1 MPCSNPTSF
10 KSLASHSVQAQQ
22 SCYLHTCQQEALQL
36 CLKHCA
42 VTAVPNVGVPVSQM
56 DDSYTKESAT
66 LSEAIIKYGTLDLYD
81 PQRVQV
87 INVSYP
93 FMHSLV
99 WLQIIMINALA
110 WSC

>member
-1 MPCSNPTSF
+1 MKFNL
-10 KSLASHSVQAQQ
+10 LASPYVQAQH

-36 CLKHCA
+36 WLEQSTA
-42 VTAVPNVGVPVSQM
+42 TAVPNVGVPVSQM

-87 INVSYP
+87 INVSHLI
-93 FMHSLV
+93 MHSPV
-99 WLQIIMINALA
+99 KLQIIVTNALA
-110 WSC
+110 WLC

>member
-1 MPCSNPTSF
+1 M
-10 KSLASHSVQAQQ
+10 
-22 SCYLHTCQQEALQL
+22 HTCQQETLGL
-36 CLKHCA
+36 CLKQCD

-93 FMHSLV
+93 FMHNP
-99 WLQIIMINALA
+99 I
-110 WSC
+110 

>member
-1 MPCSNPTSF
+1 M
-10 KSLASHSVQAQQ
+10 
-22 SCYLHTCQQEALQL
+22 HTCQQEALQL
-36 CLKHCA
+36 WLKQCA

-87 INVSYP
+87 INVSFS

-99 WLQIIMINALA
+99 WLQITVTNALA
-110 WSC
+110 WFCSIITNALEWSCCKQQWLALWP

>member
-1 MPCSNPTSF
+1 MTCT
-10 KSLASHSVQAQQ
+10 LASRKRLNCGLSN
-22 SCYLHTCQQEALQL
+22 ALL
-36 CLKHCA
+36 G
-42 VTAVPNVGVPVSQM
+42 AVPNVGVPVSQM

-93 FMHSLV
+93 FMHSPV
-99 WLQIIMINALA
+99 RLQIIVTNALA
-110 WSC
+110 

>member
-1 MPCSNPTSF
+1 MKF
-10 KSLASHSVQAQQ
+10 KSLASPYVQAQH

-36 CLKHCA
+36 WHERCA
-42 VTAVPNVGVPVSQM
+42 ATAVPNVGVPVSQM

-99 WLQIIMINALA
+99 WLQIIVRNTVA

>member
-1 MPCSNPTSF
+1 MKFNL
-10 KSLASHSVQAQQ
+10 LASHSVQAQH
-22 SCYLHTCQQEALQL
+22 SGHMHTCQQEALEL
-36 CLKHCA
+36 WLKRCA

-99 WLQIIMINALA
+99 WLQIIVRNTLA

>member
-1 MPCSNPTSF
+1 MNF
-10 KSLASHSVQAQQ
+10 KSLASRFVQAQH
-22 SCYLHTCQQEALQL
+22 CYDMHTRQYEVLEL
-36 CLKHCA
+36 CLKQCA

-93 FMHSLV
+93 FMH
-99 WLQIIMINALA
+99 NADHSTNASA

>member
-1 MPCSNPTSF
+1 M
-10 KSLASHSVQAQQ
+10 
-22 SCYLHTCQQEALQL
+22 HTCQQEALQL
-36 CLKHCA
+36 WLERCA

-87 INVSYP
+87 INVSHP
-93 FMHSLV
+93 TMHCLV
-99 WLQIIMINALA
+99 
-110 WSC
+110 